1 MAIVVVCKKCKA
13 RFQVSDKFAGQ
24 KGPCPKCKSEI
35 QIPEKTEEVK
45 IHGPE
50 QFGPKGASGRGVL
63 EPIFREETKWSP
75 LGIGLVAGAVVL
87 AFALA
92 VVVRQSSFVEEKT
105 RSGETVLVSQVN
117 FFVLA
122 AGALLIA
129 PPLAFG
135 AYTVLRDAELEP
147 YRGRDLWMRVGIASV
162 AYALLWGVWGL
173 VKWALGDLLTP
184 EDFQNVIVIAL
195 VLIVMLAAGGG
206 IGHLAFD
213 LDYFLGMAHYG
224 LYLIVTVALRA
235 IVGMAIV

>member
-1 MAIVVVCKKCKA
+1 MAIVVVCSKCKA

-24 KGPCPKCKSEI
+24 KGPCPKCKNEI

-45 IHGPE
+45 IHAPE
-50 QFGPKGASGRGVL
+50 QFGPKGASGKGVL
-63 EPIFREETKWSP
+63 EPIFREETRWSP

-92 VVVRQSSFVEEKT
+92 VVVRQTAFVEQEN
-105 RSGETVLVSQVN
+105 RSGETVLVSEVN
-117 FFVLA
+117 IFILA
-122 AGALLIA
+122 AGALLLA

-147 YRGRDLWMRVGIASV
+147 YRGQDLWMRVGIASV
-162 AYALLWGVWGL
+162 AYALLWGAWFL
-173 VKWALGDLLTP
+173 VKLALTGVVSPD
-184 EDFQNVIVIAL
+184 DFNNVVVISL

-213 LDYFLGMAHYG
+213 LDYFLGVAHYG

-235 IVGMAIV
+235 IVGLPMV